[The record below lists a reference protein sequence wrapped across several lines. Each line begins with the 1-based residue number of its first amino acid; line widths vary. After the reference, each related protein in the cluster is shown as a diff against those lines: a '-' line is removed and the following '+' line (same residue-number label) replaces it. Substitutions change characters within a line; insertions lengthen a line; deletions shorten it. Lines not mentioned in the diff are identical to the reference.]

1 MRIAPVS
8 NEVQKIA
15 EGALKGPVTSPSTSF
30 ANELKAGIQSVNE
43 LQNQAEGAMQSESV
57 SGATNIHETMLK
69 LEEADVSL
77 KLLTRVRSKALDAY
91 HEMMRM
97 QF

>member
-8 NEVQKIA
+8 NEVQKVA
-15 EGALKGPVTSPSTSF
+15 ESALKDQVKSSPSFS
-30 ANELKAGIQSVNE
+30 NELKAGIQSVNE
-43 LQNQAEGAMQSESV
+43 LQNQANSAMQAEAV

-77 KLLTRVRSKALDAY
+77 RLLTRVRSKALDAY

>member
-1 MRIAPVS
+1 MRIASVS

-15 EGALKGPVTSPSTSF
+15 EGGLKGPGKSPSDSF
-30 ANELKAGIQSVNE
+30 ANELKAGIQSVNQ
-43 LQNQAEGAMQSESV
+43 LQNQAESAMQSESV

-69 LEEADVSL
+69 LEEADVSFR
-77 KLLTRVRSKALDAY
+77 LLTRVRNKALDAY

>member
-8 NEVQKIA
+8 NEIQKIV
-15 EGALKGPVTSPSTSF
+15 ESGIKGPGKSTSESF
-30 ANELKAGIQSVNE
+30 ASELKAGIQSVNQ
-43 LQNQAEGAMQSESV
+43 LQNQAESAMQSESV

-77 KLLTRVRSKALDAY
+77 RLMTKVRNKAVDAY

>member
-8 NEVQKIA
+8 NEVQKVA
-15 EGALKGPVTSPSTSF
+15 ESALKDQVKSSSSF
-30 ANELKAGIQSVNE
+30 SNELKAGIQSVNE
-43 LQNQAEGAMQSESV
+43 LQNQANSAMQTEAV

-77 KLLTRVRSKALDAY
+77 RLLTRVRSKALDAY

>member
-8 NEVQKIA
+8 NEVQKVA
-15 EGALKGPVTSPSTSF
+15 EGALNGPVKSSSASF
-30 ANELKAGIQSVNE
+30 ANELKTGIQSVNE
-43 LQNQAEGAMQSESV
+43 LQNQAEGAMQAESV